1 MRKHSPIIF
10 ALFFLL
16 SACSSTHYLV
26 KTPNL
31 YSALT
36 PYPDHMSV
44 QQDQSKQAPS
54 DSEILYITDRAP
66 VTENGIV
73 TGYSKKRSD
82 SMAVG
87 VAHLRFGEDLAW
99 DQLKALSQTHK
110 DRAKVKVE
118 ITSFEQKERFPAT
131 PLPFIVTPTGPQ
143 TVQEEA
149 EKYQNSQHKLEA
161 MVRERLAVADVKD
174 VIIYVHGVSNSFE
187 NAVLDLNDV
196 WHFTG
201 RRGVPIAYTWP
212 STSKNLF
219 GYFADHEASAFTV
232 HHFKETIRILSKME
246 EVERIHI
253 LAHSRGT
260 DTVTSA
266 LRELIIEARAG
277 GHDPRETWKVENL
290 IMAAPDLDYGIVK
303 QRLIAE
309 QFGLGFGKITIY
321 MNKDDGALGLSQ
333 WLMKGLRFGRL
344 TADKQGMREDEI
356 FKSVKNVSFI
366 NVEKVGGLIG
376 HGYFRNHPGVL
387 SDIVQIISTNAK
399 PGSEQRPLTHNK
411 SNFWLLENDYLKSEA
426 P

>member
-1 MRKHSPIIF
+1 MRKHSPLIF
-10 ALFFLL
+10 ALFLFL

-31 YSALT
+31 YSAVT
-36 PYPDHMSV
+36 PYPDHMAV
-44 QQDQSKQAPS
+44 QQTQNTQTPS
-54 DSEILYITDRAP
+54 DSEIIYITDRKP
-66 VTENGIV
+66 VREDGVI

-87 VAHLRFGEDLAW
+87 IAHLKFGENLAW
-99 DQLKALSQTHK
+99 SQLKTLSQTHK
-110 DRAKVKVE
+110 DRAKVKVK
-118 ITSFEQKERFPAT
+118 IASFEQVERFPAT

-143 TVQEEA
+143 TVQEDA
-149 EKYQNSQHKLEA
+149 EEYQNSQHKLETL
-161 MVRERLAVADVKD
+161 VRERLAVADVKD

-212 STSKNLF
+212 STNKNLF
-219 GYFADHEASAFTV
+219 GYFADHESSAFTV
-232 HHFKETIRILSKME
+232 HHFKETIRILSQMD

-277 GHDPRETWKVENL
+277 GHNPRKMWKVENL

-344 TADKQGMREDEI
+344 TAAQQGPREDEI
-356 FKSVKNVSFI
+356 FHNVKNVSFI
-366 NVEKVGGLIG
+366 NVKKVKGLIG

-387 SDIVQIISTNAK
+387 SDIVQIIATNAK
-399 PGSEQRPLTHNK
+399 PGSPERPLTHIE
-411 SNFWLLENDYLKSEA
+411 SNFWLLDNGYLKSEA